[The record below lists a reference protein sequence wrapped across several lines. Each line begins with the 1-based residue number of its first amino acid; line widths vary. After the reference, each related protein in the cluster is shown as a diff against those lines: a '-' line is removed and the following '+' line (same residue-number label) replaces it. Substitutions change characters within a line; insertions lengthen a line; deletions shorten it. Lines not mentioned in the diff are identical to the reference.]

1 MLYFSFQNF
10 RLGRLEEFRM
20 VLLYTAEIM
29 ALELVY
35 EVRLDKAIICSDS
48 IAVFMSLQSWQSNRK
63 YILSEIMITLYSI
76 KQIGVITWFIWVPAH
91 VGIIGNEEVD
101 IMAK

>member
-1 MLYFSFQNF
+1 
-10 RLGRLEEFRM
+10 
-20 VLLYTAEIM
+20 
-29 ALELVY
+29 
-35 EVRLDKAIICSDS
+35 
-48 IAVFMSLQSWQSNRK
+48 MSLQSWQSNRK

-101 IMAK
+101 IMATEFLIVDVPSINIALSRTEGKTVNIKCMQYCMTDILGLMSYR